1 MQPITNLSEGT
12 GYAGVY
18 QHIYLIVEFSYP
30 FGSFSLADRLKKRL
44 FGYCLIMA
52 HDDRD
57 ETHELLPTRATS
69 SAPAVRCAYL
79 SL

>member
-30 FGSFSLADRLKKRL
+30 FGSFSLADRLKKTT
-44 FGYCLIMA
+44 FW
-52 HDDRD
+52 
-57 ETHELLPTRATS
+57 LLLDYGT
-69 SAPAVRCAYL
+69 
-79 SL
+79 

>member
-52 HDDRD
+52 HDDMK
-57 ETHELLPTRATS
+57 LTS
-69 SAPAVRCAYL
+69 YCRRVRRRL
-79 SL
+79 RRR